1 MQEAMLWHKEGKK
14 IRCEL
19 CARRCLI
26 PENKEGFC
34 RVRVNKKGTLY
45 TLNYGKIISMDV
57 DPIEK
62 KPLFHFYPGS
72 HTLSLASVGCNF
84 KCQFCIN
91 WEISQAEKITGKTY
105 TPEDIIKIA
114 NEKNLKIIA
123 YTYSEPTMFFEFAY
137 RVSRIA
143 KRYNI
148 KSVFVTNGYLTSD
161 AIKKIGKYLDAVCV
175 DIKASANPEF
185 YKKYMDVP
193 DVKPIFSALKNF
205 QKHRVFIEISNLI
218 IPRLGDNPEDNQSV
232 AEWIIDN
239 LGSSVPYH
247 ILRFTPIYKMSDVP
261 PTPLQT
267 LEKFAADAKKVGLRY
282 PYVGEWGS
290 KFENTYC
297 YNCRNTVIERTGIFV
312 NKINLDKDR
321 CPNCGFMI
329 NIKR

>member
-1 MQEAMLWHKEGKK
+1 MQEAMLWHKERKK

-45 TLNYGKIISMDV
+45 TLNYGKIVSMDV

-105 TPEDIIKIA
+105 TPEDIVKIA

-143 KRYNI
+143 KRYDI

-161 AIKKIGKYLDAVCV
+161 AIKKIGKYVDAVCV

-193 DVKPIFSALKNF
+193 DVKPIFNALKNF
-205 QKHRVFIEISNLI
+205 KKHRVFIEISNLI
-218 IPRLGDNPEDNQSV
+218 IPKLGDNPEDNHRV

-247 ILRFTPIYKMSDVP
+247 ILRFTPVYKMTDVP

-290 KFENTYC
+290 NFENTYC

-312 NKINLDKDR
+312 NKINLDKNR